1 MKIYRSLS
9 LIFLSLIILTCSK
22 ESDVA
27 SNAYASSASQNTYT
41 PPTTTTTTTTT
52 VTQFTLA
59 VTAAE
64 GGSVSSTGGTYDDGT
79 SVSITATPNEGYEFI
94 GWNGTD
100 MSSSTITIMLTANTT
115 IEALFSQVS
124 TITVGENI
132 EFIYNLHESLP
143 SEYITEFNT
152 IMDNLIATFPATQQ
166 TWLLN
171 PNLNIYAW
179 NNSTSSPYTDPNGNS
194 MQGASISGNGESF
207 WMILEIPNAEFT
219 NNSMHRYSVIAHEYF
234 HVYQLSLSEN
244 FAAPSNDPNGFDILW
259 LAEGTAVNFESL
271 YIQQYYDYNYYND
284 FTSGADF
291 TQVTTNPASYESYDV
306 GDMNYSGSGFMILAL
321 VSELQKIGFS
331 EEKAFQSVFKTF
343 WESNPN
349 STNWKTKFEE
359 VFTISVDNFYLMLE
373 SYSTDVSLLFPS
385 SSITIQNIIND
396 NSSISTSTTDTS
408 TSTDVPTYSISVT
421 ASNGGTV
428 STEGGDFEEGT
439 EVTITATANEGY
451 RFTGWEGSDS
461 TSESLTIT
469 LNSDQTYQAL
479 FELIPLYTLSVTA
492 AEGGGVSSTGGTY
505 NDGTEVT
512 ITATANEGYRFTGW
526 EGSDSTSESLT
537 VILNSDQTYQALFEL
552 IPVSDTSSRI
562 IWSGPTVQF
571 SKEDGSDSSQESN
584 QDRITSN
591 VWITRGN
598 GGQIFNIAKENSA
611 NKANSP
617 AGTLWATGSIDNIDN
632 LTFEPFR
639 TAVGQPKAVVG
650 SDLVL
655 YLVDDDIYLS
665 VKFTSW
671 SQGQKGGFAYERSSE

>member
-41 PPTTTTTTTTT
+41 PPTTTPTTTTT

-461 TSESLTIT
+461 TSESLT
-469 LNSDQTYQAL
+469 
-479 FELIPLYTLSVTA
+479 VT
-492 AEGGGVSSTGGTY
+492 
-505 NDGTEVT
+505 
-512 ITATANEGYRFTGW
+512 
-526 EGSDSTSESLT
+526 
-537 VILNSDQTYQALFEL
+537 LNSDQTYQALFEL

>member
-41 PPTTTTTTTTT
+41 PPTTTPTTTTTTTTT

-479 FELIPLYTLSVTA
+479 FELIP
-492 AEGGGVSSTGGTY
+492 
-505 NDGTEVT
+505 
-512 ITATANEGYRFTGW
+512 
-526 EGSDSTSESLT
+526 
-537 VILNSDQTYQALFEL
+537 
-552 IPVSDTSSRI
+552 VSDTSSRI